1 MHKMH
6 IFAGDNCQNMNPRAL
21 IPLVAALIIS
31 ACNTPAEKAAK
42 ELAGRIVPGY
52 RIGFRETPSERD
64 FYRISPSGKGILIE
78 GNSAGS
84 MAAGLGRYLDDAGI
98 DVSWYSSQAVEAP
111 EEMPVPDSI
120 VTSEAIVP
128 KRFFLNYCTFGY
140 SMPWWQ
146 WEEWE
151 RLIDWMALHG
161 VNMPLAIT
169 GQEAVWQKVW
179 RGYGLGDDEIRAYF
193 TGPAH
198 LPWHRMCNIDGVDG
212 PLPQGWIDGQAKLQ
226 KRILKRERSL
236 GMTPV
241 LPAFAGHVPAQLAEQ
256 FPDAGIT
263 PVSLWGGFGE
273 ENRCWFLSPTDPLY
287 ARIQKDFLREQTK
300 LFGTDHI
307 YGFDLF
313 NEVDSPSWDPETL
326 AAIGR
331 EAYRSVSDVDPD
343 AQWLQMGWMFHYDR
357 KHWTPENVEAYLKA
371 VPEGKVTILDYYTE
385 HTPVWTITD
394 KFYGQPYIFCY
405 LGNFGG
411 NTRLAGPFRKESARI
426 TDALTEGGARG
437 IGCTLEGF
445 GINRWIYEYV
455 LSRAWNTGIGDDDWL
470 SRLDRRHHSPDGFW
484 KDMADSV
491 YLRGSSSEGVLMCD
505 RPSEE
510 GFHSWRVTHRT
521 PYEAD
526 VLERAFQRLLDHGG
540 NSVIYRAD
548 VAEIGCQV
556 LGNRFPA
563 LRDSFVSACR
573 EGRLSDARSI
583 GDQMQDLL
591 LRADNLASTHPQ
603 LRMDTWLRAA
613 ESWASSEEE
622 KQYYRHNAWHLV
634 TTWGYSERLCDYA
647 NRLWSGL
654 TRGYYLPR
662 WQLFF
667 ERMLDGSYD
676 KESFN
681 RDCWAMEQDIV
692 EKAPIIQD
700 DCLTLMTYNVGVF
713 SKYKDSLQDVAEL
726 IREEGAGLVALNELD
741 SCNRRHNTFQLELL
755 AGALGYEG
763 HFARA
768 FDFAGG
774 AYGNGVVS
782 VEPVLECRRIDLP
795 KLEGL
800 EPRSVAVIE
809 TPSCVF
815 ASAHLDFKG
824 SSHEQASIINNWFT
838 EHYSGFSKP
847 VFLCGDMNS
856 VPGSDTIKELEKCWT
871 RLSPDAVTYPAGS
884 KCIDYVF
891 AFKDAK
897 PVEVVSTRVISDC
910 TAGFSDHYPVV
921 VTVRP

>member
-1 MHKMH
+1 MR
-6 IFAGDNCQNMNPRAL
+6 FRAL
-21 IPLVAALIIS
+21 YFLTIAVLFS
-31 ACNTPAEKAAK
+31 ACSTPAEKAAK

-52 RIGFRETPSERD
+52 LIEFRETAGDSD
-64 FYRISPSGKGILIE
+64 FYRITPSDKGILIE
-78 GNSAGS
+78 GNNANSL
-84 MAAGLGRYLDDAGI
+84 AAGLGRYLDDAGI
-98 DVSWYSSQAVEAP
+98 DVSWYASQAVEAP
-111 EEMPVPDSI
+111 KEMPIPDST
-120 VTSEAIVP
+120 VTSGALVP
-128 KRFFLNYCTFGY
+128 RRFFLNYCTFGY
-140 SMPWWQ
+140 AIAWWQ

-151 RLIDWMALHG
+151 RLIDWMALRG
-161 VNMPLAIT
+161 VNMPLAIS

-179 RGYGLGDDEIRAYF
+179 KKYSLTDDEIRAYF
-193 TGPAH
+193 TGPAQ

-226 KRILKRERSL
+226 KRILRRERRL

-241 LPAFAGHVPAQLAEQ
+241 LPAFAGHVPAQLATL
-256 FPDAGIT
+256 FPDAEIT

-273 ENRCWFLSPTDPLY
+273 ANRCWFLSPTDPLY
-287 ARIQKDFLREQTK
+287 ARIQKDFLTTQTK

-331 EAYRSVSDVDPD
+331 EAYKSVADVDPN
-343 AQWLQMGWMFHYDR
+343 AEWLQMGWMFHYDR
-357 KHWTPENVEAYLKA
+357 KHWTPENVKAYLQA
-371 VPEGKVTILDYYTE
+371 VPQGKVTILDYYTE

-394 KFYGQPYIFCY
+394 SFYGQPYIFCY

-411 NTRLAGPFRKESARI
+411 NTRLAGPFRRESARI
-426 TDALTEGGARG
+426 TDALTDGGAGG

-445 GINRWIYEYV
+445 GINRWMYEYV
-455 LSRAWNTGIGDDDWL
+455 LSRAWDTGTSDDAWL
-470 SRLDRRHHSPDGFW
+470 SALDRRHHSPDGFW

-510 GFHSWRVTHRT
+510 GYHSWRVAHRT
-521 PYEAD
+521 PYESD

-563 LRDSFVSACR
+563 LRDSFVTACR
-573 EGRLSDARSI
+573 EGRLADARSL
-583 GDQMQDLL
+583 GDAMLDLL

-603 LRMDTWLRAA
+603 LRMDTWLRGA
-613 ESWASSEEE
+613 ESWAASDDE
-622 KQYYRHNAWHLV
+622 KHYYRHNAWHLV
-634 TTWGYSERLCDYA
+634 TTWGDSERLNDYA

-654 TRGYYLPR
+654 TRSYYLPR
-662 WQLFF
+662 WQMFI
-667 ERMLDGSYD
+667 ERMLDGTYD

-681 RDCWAMEQDIV
+681 RDCWAMEQGIV
-692 EKAPIIQD
+692 EKAPVIPDYCI
-700 DCLTLMTYNVGVF
+700 TLMTYNVGVF
-713 SKYKDSLQDVAEL
+713 SKYKDSLQNVAEL
-726 IREEGAGLVALNELD
+726 IREEGASLVALNELD
-741 SCNRRHNTFQLELL
+741 SCNRRHNVFQLDLL
-755 AGALGYEG
+755 AGAVGFDG

-782 VEPVLECRRIDLP
+782 KDPVLSRHRIDLP
-795 KLEGL
+795 QLDGS

-809 TPSCVF
+809 TDDCVF

-824 SSHEQASIINNWFT
+824 SSLEQAAIINDWFK
-838 EHYSGFSKP
+838 EHYSGFGKP

-856 VPGSDTIKELEKCWT
+856 VPGSETIRELEKSWT
-871 RLSPDAVTYPAGS
+871 RISPDAVTYPAGS

-891 AFKDAK
+891 AFRDAK
-897 PVEVVSTRVISDC
+897 PVEVESAKVITDR
-910 TAGFSDHYPVV
+910 TADYSDHYPVV
-921 VTVRP
+921 VKVRK